1 MINTDYPKEY
11 YFDIDAYLIEW
22 YPKMDMPT
30 RRSICAQALEVLDS
44 EDLEPIVDEVI
55 NAYAKKKVNLEKLEL
70 EDEEDDE

>member
-11 YFDIDAYLIEW
+11 FFDINAYLIEW

-30 RRSICAQALEVLDS
+30 RRTICAQALEVLGS
-44 EDLEPIVDEVI
+44 EDLEPIVDAVI
-55 NAYAKKKVNLEKLEL
+55 DEYAKKKVNLEKLEL